1 MKALYGKNVLI
12 TGGSS
17 GIGLACA
24 RLFATQGYRVYACAR
39 SQGRQAQTFPSG
51 GQIFPV
57 IMDVCRED
65 SVAAA
70 VDSVIGDAG
79 EIGILIHCA
88 GMGIAGAAEDTPDAA
103 ARKQMDVN
111 YFGVLNVNRRVL
123 PHMRRSGR
131 GLILMTGSVAG
142 IFPIPFQSHYSSSKF
157 ALEAYAR
164 ALRME
169 LHEHR
174 IKVMLIEPGDTKTGF
189 TDARRFEIPP
199 ESDYAAACRASVA
212 KMENDERK
220 GRSPESAARVALWAA
235 GRSNPPASRVVG
247 FEYKLLA
254 FLRRLLPERAVLFL
268 LRKMYIK

>member
-1 MKALYGKNVLI
+1 MKALYGKNILI

-24 RLFATQGYRVYACAR
+24 RLFAGQGYRVYACAR
-39 SQGRQAQTFPSG
+39 TRDRQAETFSDG
-51 GQIFPV
+51 GRIIPIV
-57 IMDVCRED
+57 MDVCRED

-70 VDSVIGDAG
+70 VDLVIRDAR

-103 ARKQMDVN
+103 VRAQMDVN
-111 YFGVLNVNRRVL
+111 YFGVLNVNRHVL
-123 PHMRRSGR
+123 PHMRGQGR
-131 GLILMTGSVAG
+131 GLVLIVGSVAG

-169 LHEHR
+169 LHAHR

-212 KMENDERK
+212 KMENDERR

-235 GRSNPPASRVVG
+235 GRSNPPAARVVG

-268 LRKMYIK
+268 LRGMYIQ